1 MKLAERTNTP
11 ISDIERY
18 EANSYLGASI
28 SKKIEVAEAL
38 KIDTSKC
45 FQSIS
50 EDSSNP
56 SVGAKLQ
63 KIDDLDLREF
73 PIKEAVK
80 RGWISNY
87 NKKDYTKPFKNWL
100 TESTGRFTTSAFHR
114 KGQGIKLPADIPSII
129 TWQARV
135 LQLANLEIHNSEIP
149 KFTGNDRWFRNFVN
163 VTADISGPARVKD
176 LLLQQGIILVIERH
190 LPKTYLDGAA
200 LLSHDGIP
208 IVALTLRYNRLDYF
222 WFTLFHELAHVY
234 LHLFSRHHFNFFDRK
249 ILNEGNQN
257 AKPKEPEQDELEKE
271 ADRFALKKLIAPQV
285 WEQCRSRQTAALLDI
300 KSDAKKLNIHP
311 SIIAGRI
318 RKERDNYQILGSLL
332 GQGDL
337 HRHFGGYS
345 K

>member
-1 MKLAERTNTP
+1 M
-11 ISDIERY
+11 
-18 EANSYLGASI
+18 
-28 SKKIEVAEAL
+28 
-38 KIDTSKC
+38 
-45 FQSIS
+45 
-50 EDSSNP
+50 
-56 SVGAKLQ
+56 
-63 KIDDLDLREF
+63 
-73 PIKEAVK
+73 
-80 RGWISNY
+80 
-87 NKKDYTKPFKNWL
+87 
-100 TESTGRFTTSAFHR
+100 
-114 KGQGIKLPADIPSII
+114 
-129 TWQARV
+129 
-135 LQLANLEIHNSEIP
+135 
-149 KFTGNDRWFRNFVN
+149 
-163 VTADISGPARVKD
+163 
-176 LLLQQGIILVIERH
+176 
-190 LPKTYLDGAA
+190 PKTYLDGAA

-257 AKPKEPEQDELEKE
+257 AKSKESEQDELEKE

-285 WEQCRSRQTAALLDI
+285 WEQCRSRHTATLLDV

-337 HRHFGGYS
+337 HRHFDEYT